1 MLLWFAATSVLT
13 VFFVFRDPRFDYR
26 FLVLGALLPDLVDA
40 FAGRMWVLHSLTGAV
55 GLLVVVM
62 AATVGNRPWRKRL
75 LGLPI
80 GVLLHIVFD
89 GAFSTTEVF
98 WWPFTGGFGDHPLPV
113 VARGWWNIVLELAG
127 AAMLVWAW
135 RLFGLADPQRR
146 RNAVSAGHLT
156 AAVPLR

>member
-26 FLVLGALLPDLVDA
+26 LLVVGAVLPDLVDE
-40 FAGRMWVLHSLTGAV
+40 FAGRMWVLHSLGGAV
-55 GLLVVVM
+55 AMLAVVM
-62 AATVGNRPWRKRL
+62 AATVGNRPLRKRL

-98 WWPFTGGFGDHPLPV
+98 WWPVSGGFGDHPLPV
-113 VARGWWNIVLELAG
+113 VARGWWNLLLEVAG
-127 AAMLVWAW
+127 AGMLLWAW
-135 RLFGLADPQRR
+135 RLFGLRDAERR
-146 RNAVSAGHLT
+146 RRAVRTGQLT
-156 AAVPLR
+156 AVVPLG

>member
-13 VFFVFRDPRFDYR
+13 VYFVFRDPRFDYR
-26 FLVLGALLPDLVDA
+26 FLVAGALLPDIVDA
-40 FAGRMWVLHSLTGAV
+40 FAGRMWVLHSLGGAV
-55 GLLVVVM
+55 GLLIVVM

-98 WWPFTGGFGDHPLPV
+98 WWPASGGFGDHPLPV
-113 VARGWWNIVLELAG
+113 VARGWWNLALEVAG
-127 AAMLVWAW
+127 AALLVWAW
-135 RLFGLADPQRR
+135 RLFGLADPAGRR
-146 RNAVSAGHLT
+146 RAVRTGELV
-156 AAVPLR
+156 AAR